1 MLSCVDQDLRMILPD
16 LPGHGSALDELGAGP
31 DNGDDLHTTG

>member
-1 MLSCVDQDLRMILPD
+1 VILPD
-16 LPGHGSALDELGAGP
+16 LPGHGSALDKLGASP